1 MYSNRKLGYHS
12 VSTSPLCFEGSD
24 EITRTHRRSLTFDLA
39 QFHLDAS
46 SDSSQLKKTGK
57 KKSIH
62 IRHPFCL
69 SFFVSSC
76 LPLLLSISL
85 FFSLPFLHSLLSLSL
100 SLTLPS
106 SPLVCEVHPDKEK
119 SSIFNKHM
127 IEILN
132 VLPE

>member
-85 FFSLPFLHSLLSLSL
+85 FSLSHSFTPSSLSL
-100 SLTLPS
+100 CLLLSPPPLWCVKFTRIRRSHPYLTS
-106 SPLVCEVHPDKEK
+106 T
-119 SSIFNKHM
+119 
-127 IEILN
+127 
-132 VLPE
+132 